1 MMDMTTRE
9 NKEEGAL
16 KMSPMMGP
24 NSDMLGKERVGSLL
38 FKMSVPAVIAMMVQ
52 SLYNIIDGIFIGHW
66 VGAHGLGGITAV
78 LPIQFI
84 LMALGM
90 LFGMG
95 GASVISRRM
104 GAGDQDGACLA
115 LGNMVVLCAGSGLL
129 CLIIGLLTGDSL
141 IRFSGASGEN
151 LSPAM
156 EYFQIILFGTPLIT
170 FGMAGSSS
178 ARAEGNAKVAMMSM
192 LIGAVLNIALDP
204 VFIAVLGLGVRGAA
218 LATVVSM
225 TLSAVY
231 LLHFYLSGRSILS
244 IRLRDMRLNRALD
257 WEMMTIG
264 FSDFVRTVAMSLT
277 MGLMINTISHYAG
290 EIAVAAFGV
299 FFRVMSFLFMPM
311 MGIAQGAQPII
322 GFNYGA
328 NRLDRVKKALRLANV
343 GATSVAVFGF
353 VILVLF
359 PGPLFRGFSND
370 PELINTGKT
379 LSRFMGIGLPVV
391 GYQMI
396 AISLFQALGKAG
408 PALFLA
414 VSRQVVFLIPMILI
428 LPRLL
433 GLTGLWLTFPAADFV
448 SFMATFALVTLTM
461 RNLAPSIH
469 QSFTE

>member
-1 MMDMTTRE
+1 MTTQE
-9 NKEEGAL
+9 NEKDSRT
-16 KMSPMMGP
+16 KTPSMMRP
-24 NSDMLGKERVGSLL
+24 NSEILGKERVRSLL
-38 FKMSVPAVIAMMVQ
+38 FKMSAPAIIAMMVQ

-66 VGAHGLGGITAV
+66 VGVHGLGGITAV
-78 LPIQFI
+78 LPIQMI

-104 GAGDQDGACLA
+104 GAGDQNGASFA
-115 LGNMVVLCAGSGLL
+115 LGNMVVLCAGSGVL
-129 CLIIGLLTGDSL
+129 CLTIGLLAGDSL

-151 LSPAM
+151 LSFGM

-178 ARAEGNAKVAMMSM
+178 ARAEGNAKVAMMCM
-192 LIGAVLNIALDP
+192 LIGAILNIALDP
-204 VFIAVLGLGVRGAA
+204 IFIAVLGLGVQGAA

-225 TLSAVY
+225 AVSAFY
-231 LLHFYLSGRSILS
+231 LLYFYRSDKSLLS
-244 IRLRDMRLNRALD
+244 IRLRDMRLNWPLD

-264 FSDFVRTVAMSLT
+264 FSDFARTVAMSLT
-277 MGLMINTISHYAG
+277 MGLMINTISYYGG

-311 MGIAQGAQPII
+311 MGIAQGVQPII

-328 NRLDRVKKALRLANV
+328 NQLDRVKKALRLANV
-343 GATSVAVFGF
+343 GATSIAVFGF
-353 VILVLF
+353 IILVFF
-359 PGPLFRGFSND
+359 PGPLFRIFSND
-370 PELINTGKT
+370 LELINIGKS
-379 LSRFMGIGLPVV
+379 LSRFMAIGLPIV

-414 VSRQVVFLIPMILI
+414 VSRQVVFLIPMVLI

-433 GLTGLWLTFPAADFV
+433 GLTGLWLTFPAADSV
-448 SFMATFALVTLTM
+448 SFLVSFALVTLTM
-461 RNLAPSIH
+461 KNLVPSAQKH
-469 QSFTE
+469 SAE

>member
-1 MMDMTTRE
+1 MKTQE
-9 NKEEGAL
+9 NMKEPTF
-16 KMSPMMGP
+16 KVPPKIGP
-24 NSDMLGKERVGSLL
+24 NSDMLGKEKLGILL
-38 FKMSVPAVIAMMVQ
+38 FKMSAPAIIAMMVQ
-52 SLYNIIDGIFIGHW
+52 SLYNVIDSIFIGHW
-66 VGAHGLGGITAV
+66 VGIYGLGGITAV
-78 LPIQFI
+78 FPIQMI

-104 GAGDQDGACLA
+104 GAGDHEGASLA

-129 CLIIGLLTGDSL
+129 CLIIGLLFSDFL
-141 IRFSGASGEN
+141 IRFSGATGEN
-151 LSPAM
+151 LSFGM

-170 FGMAGSSS
+170 FSMAGSSS
-178 ARAEGNAKVAMMSM
+178 ARAEGNAKVAMMCM

-204 VFIAVLGLGVRGAA
+204 IFIVVFDLGVRGAA
-218 LATVVSM
+218 FATVVSM
-225 TLSAVY
+225 AVSAFY
-231 LLHFYLSGRSILS
+231 LLHFYRSEKSILS

-264 FSDFVRTVAMSLT
+264 FSDFARTVAMSLT
-277 MGLMINTISHYAG
+277 MGLMINTITRYGG

-328 NRLDRVKKALRLANV
+328 NKLDRVQKALRLANI
-343 GATSVAVFGF
+343 GATLIAVFGF
-353 VILVLF
+353 IILVFF
-359 PGPLFRGFSND
+359 PGPIFRIFSN
-370 PELINTGKT
+370 ELEFISIGKS
-379 LSRFMGIGLPVV
+379 LSRFMAIGLPTV

-414 VSRQVVFLIPMILI
+414 VSRQVVFLIPMVLI
-428 LPRLL
+428 LPRLF
-433 GLTGLWLTFPAADFV
+433 GLTGLWFTFPASDFV
-448 SFMATFALVTLTM
+448 SFLVTFALVTLTM
-461 RNLAPSIH
+461 KNLAPSV
-469 QSFTE
+469 QKAFEE

>member
-1 MMDMTTRE
+1 
-9 NKEEGAL
+9 
-16 KMSPMMGP
+16 
-24 NSDMLGKERVGSLL
+24 
-38 FKMSVPAVIAMMVQ
+38 MMVQ

-66 VGAHGLGGITAV
+66 VGIYGLGGITAV
-78 LPIQFI
+78 LPIQMI

-104 GAGDQDGACLA
+104 GAGDQDRASLA

-129 CLIIGLLTGDSL
+129 CLTIGLLAGDSL
-141 IRFSGASGEN
+141 IRFSGATGEN
-151 LSPAM
+151 LSLGM

-170 FGMAGSSS
+170 FSMAGSSS
-178 ARAEGNAKVAMMSM
+178 ARAEGNAKVAMMCM

-204 VFIAVLGLGVRGAA
+204 IFIVVFGLGVRGAA
-218 LATVVSM
+218 LATVISMAVSA
-225 TLSAVY
+225 LY
-231 LLHFYLSGRSILS
+231 LIHFYRSEKSILS
-244 IRLRDMRLNRALD
+244 IRLQCMRLNRALD

-264 FSDFVRTVAMSLT
+264 FSDFARTVAMSLT
-277 MGLMINTISHYAG
+277 MGLMISAISRYGG

-299 FFRVMSFLFMPM
+299 FFRMMSFLFMPM

-328 NRLDRVKKALRLANV
+328 NQLDRVKKALRLANV

-353 VILVLF
+353 IILVFF
-359 PGPLFRGFSND
+359 PGPIFRIFSN
-370 PELINTGKT
+370 ELDLISIGKT
-379 LSRFMGIGLPVV
+379 LSRFMAIGLPTV

-414 VSRQVVFLIPMILI
+414 VSRQVVFLIPMVLI
-428 LPRLL
+428 LPRLF
-433 GLTGLWLTFPAADFV
+433 GLIGLWFTFPAADSV
-448 SFMATFALVTLTM
+448 SFLVTFALVTLTM
-461 RNLAPSIH
+461 RNLAPSVQKH
-469 QSFTE
+469 LAG